1 MSRIKFPIK
10 ILKPVADH
18 LKEKQEKLQK
28 RKASLEKE
36 DPFNDTDRVN
46 DNAAV
51 DTEAAEESGH
61 DRVAAL
67 KLEIDKALV
76 RIKKTLTKIKIGKF
90 GLCEKCG
97 KLIDTDRLAID
108 PTVGH
113 CIKCVNGDKKSKK

>member
-1 MSRIKFPIK
+1 MSRIKFPIR

-18 LKEKQEKLQK
+18 LKEEQKKLTK

-36 DPFNDTDRVN
+36 DPFNDVDRVN

-61 DRVAAL
+61 DRISAL
-67 KLEIDKALV
+67 KLEVDKALV
-76 RIKKTLTKIKIGKF
+76 RIKKTLTRIKIGRF

-108 PTVGH
+108 PTAGH
-113 CIKCVNGDKKSKK
+113 CIKCANGTSKKKK

>member
-1 MSRIKFPIK
+1 MSIIKFPFR

-18 LKEKQEKLQK
+18 LKKEQEKLTK

-36 DPFNDTDRVN
+36 DPFNDVDRVN

-51 DTEAAEESGH
+51 DTDAAEESGH

-67 KLEIDKALV
+67 KLEVDKALI

-90 GLCEKCG
+90 GLCEECG

-113 CIKCVNGDKKSKK
+113 CIKCANGSKKKK